1 MPSKGVVTADDGVGA
16 EWLGGGGALGP
27 GVGPLVA
34 GGGAVAI
41 AAEVGDV
48 GDAEGAD
55 VPEQPTTIST
65 MMTTNERSF
74 IPYRCRPPLI

>member
-1 MPSKGVVTADDGVGA
+1 VPSNCVTTADDGVGA
-16 EWLGGGGALGP
+16 AWLAGGALGL
-27 GVGPLVA
+27 GVGALVA
-34 GGGAVAI
+34 GGGAVA
-41 AAEVGDV
+41 VGDEV
-48 GDAEGAD
+48 VAGGDAEGAD